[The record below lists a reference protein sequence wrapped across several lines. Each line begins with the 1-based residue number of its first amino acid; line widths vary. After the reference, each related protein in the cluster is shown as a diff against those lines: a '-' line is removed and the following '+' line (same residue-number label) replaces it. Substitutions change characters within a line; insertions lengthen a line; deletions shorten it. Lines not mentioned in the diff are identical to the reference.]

1 MAVFGNISAFS
12 SVLGA
17 TLGAPGDTYI
27 VTDLRKRSRKEP
39 NEVKSLKSFDW
50 KIDKKAPEPTPAI
63 KNGYPIKPLKLTKV
77 TFNNPFVV
85 SYNLYFDDNG
95 NAYVYFGIIN
105 TEFVT
110 DILEN
115 GFLIRTY
122 NEFFNPFGSILLRP
136 SEYPAIKYLFKT
148 PYYNLS
154 FDINNNKPLTCNISA
169 IDWYNFNIYNLS
181 EYLKNLKDN
190 EDNKRKIETIN
201 YLLRKYQS
209 FINDIKTYSNKKT
222 ESAPDTL
229 GQFSLGRTASDEI
242 YNNNDLMQCKGMKPT
257 YQILPSY
264 DYFFEEPEAGSTF
277 AGFGLRDTKK
287 LIRDYCRKYWR
298 DCAKIAQ
305 HLKGDTLL
313 QSCFNLWHWMRMN
326 IRYEYDREGREEVRS
341 PRRVWAD
348 RKHGVDCD
356 CLSVFAWCVLKCMGY
371 NPAFELVAFRNKP
384 DFSHIFIN
392 CDGVIVDR
400 VWFIFNALPPGVTK
414 SEIYKVDLLEENLG
428 KIL

>member
-50 KIDKKAPEPTPAI
+50 KIDKKAPKNEPEPKAQESA
-63 KNGYPIKPLKLTKV
+63 PE
-77 TFNNPFVV
+77 
-85 SYNLYFDDNG
+85 SH
-95 NAYVYFGIIN
+95 
-105 TEFVT
+105 FVT
-110 DILEN
+110 PELVAYHISNNDFKKAIDE
-115 GFLIRTY
+115 LIY
-122 NEFFNPFGSILLRP
+122 ANQHPG
-136 SEYPAIKYLFKT
+136 
-148 PYYNLS
+148 LS
-154 FDINNNKPLTCNISA
+154 KIDINKYKALLYSKLFTYAKQHDAESIRQI
-169 IDWYNFNIYNLS
+169 IDYVKQSRLFTPNHYIFKIL
-181 EYLKNLKDN
+181 DN
-190 EDNKRKIETIN
+190 EKILKE
-201 YLLRKYQS
+201 QQ
-209 FINDIKTYSNKKT
+209 KT

-242 YNNNDLMQCKGMKPT
+242 YNNNDLIQCKGMKPT

-313 QSCFNLWHWMRMN
+313 QSCFNLWHWMRTN